1 MGCSLAT
8 SLVARIK
15 EIKRTIDPDYLF
27 IEPSEMVLTQE
38 MLDATRMGLRDVS
51 YEVGPFITLIDGPAF
66 AQVWEERQPLLR
78 GQIHKADLVAV
89 SRADLVPAD
98 AYQWI
103 LDTLDGVS
111 NSNIRLSVEQ
121 EQGLEEVMKKL
132 TGMAP

>member
-15 EIKRTIDPDYLF
+15 EIKRTVNPDYLF

-51 YEVGPFITLIDGPAF
+51 YEIGPFITLIDGPAF
-66 AQVWEERQPLLR
+66 AQVWEERRPLLL

-89 SRADLVPAD
+89 SRADLVSGD
-98 AYQWI
+98 AFHQI
-103 LDTLDGVS
+103 LGALDGVPHS
-111 NSNIRLSVEQ
+111 ILGLSAEKG
-121 EQGLEEVMKKL
+121 QGVEEVMRL
-132 TGMAP
+132 LA